1 MTLTQLPAGDH
12 GLLSARPEP
21 DLGAVGYEESEHL
34 LTTERGTTRVVVRR
48 PLPGLS
54 RSVSGTLLVEW
65 LNVSSGSD
73 AAPDWTF
80 AADEILRA
88 GHAWAG
94 VSAQHVGAMGGV
106 AAVAIDAAPT
116 GGLRGRDPERYAA
129 IDHPGDT
136 HSYDFFTAAALAVR
150 ALVGADV
157 VLAVGESQSA
167 ALLTTYA
174 NEVQPRTGTFD
185 GFLVHSRPAV
195 AAPLVLAD
203 EQGPAMRMDEMLG
216 GGPVLFRDDLGV
228 PVLVVQTEGD
238 LFDRIGF
245 LPARQPDTDRFRL
258 WEVAGAA
265 HADGYVIGE
274 FESFLGCVVPVN
286 RGQQWV
292 VVRAAVRAL
301 DQWVRDGVAPPAAD
315 RLEVDADGTDFVRD
329 EHGLVRG
336 GVRTPAVDAP
346 ADVVSGRPWPDS
358 TSACRLFGS
367 TTPLAAPA
375 FASHADY
382 LAAYEAATDAMV
394 AAGFACPEDRDAL
407 LAEARPDRSDLA
419 DDPVSLTT

>member
-1 MTLTQLPAGDH
+1 MTLTPLPPGDH
-12 GLLSARPEP
+12 GLLAARPEP
-21 DLGAVGYEESEHL
+21 DLAAAGYEESEHL
-34 LTTERGTTRVVVRR
+34 LATDRGTTRVVVRR
-48 PLPGLS
+48 PVTA
-54 RSVSGTLLVEW
+54 RTSGTLLVEW

-94 VSAQHVGAMGGV
+94 VSAQHVGAMGGFS
-106 AAVAIDAAPT
+106 AVAVEGAPS

-129 IDHPGDT
+129 VDHPGDT
-136 HSYDFFTAAALAVR
+136 HAYDLFTSAALAVR
-150 ALVGADV
+150 ELVGADL

-167 ALLTTYA
+167 AMLTTYV

-195 AAPLVLAD
+195 AAPLAPTD
-203 EQGPAMRMDEMLG
+203 GGPAVRMDDMLR
-216 GGPVLFRDDLGV
+216 GGPVLVRDDLDV
-228 PVLVVQTEGD
+228 PVLVVQAEGD

-274 FESFLGCVVPVN
+274 FESFLGCAVPVN
-286 RGQQWV
+286 RGQQWA

-301 DQWVRDGVAPPAAD
+301 ERWARDGVVPPSAD
-315 RLEVDADGTDFVRD
+315 RLEVDGDDFVRD

-336 GVRTPAVDAP
+336 GVRTPVVDAP
-346 ADVVSGRPWPDS
+346 AEVVSGRPWPGS
-358 TSACRLFGS
+358 SSACRLFGS
-367 TTPLAAPA
+367 TTPLAEPA
-375 FASHADY
+375 FPDRETY
-382 LAAYEAATDAMV
+382 LAAYAAATDAMV
-394 AAGFACPEDRDAL
+394 ASGFACPEDREAL
-407 LAEARPDRSDLA
+407 LAEARPDLVGRGA
-419 DDPVSLTT
+419 

>member
-1 MTLTQLPAGDH
+1 MTLLTLPPGDH

-21 DLGAVGYEESEHL
+21 DLAAAGYVETEHL
-34 LTTERGTTRVVVRR
+34 LTVSLQGVPATTRVVVRR
-48 PLPGLS
+48 PLPGGD
-54 RSVSGTLLVEW
+54 RVPSGTLLVEW

-80 AADEILRA
+80 AVDEILRA

-94 VSAQHVGAMGGV
+94 VSAQHVGVMGGF
-106 AAVAIDAAPT
+106 AAVAIDAAPS

-129 IDHPGDT
+129 VDHPGDR
-136 HSYDFFTAAALAVR
+136 HAYDLFTAAALAVR
-150 ALVGADV
+150 ELVGDDVVDV

-195 AAPLVLAD
+195 AAPLVPAD
-203 EQGPAMRMDEMLG
+203 DGPAMRMDDMLR
-216 GGPVLFRDDLGV
+216 GGPVLLRDDLDV
-228 PVLVVQTEGD
+228 PVLVLQTEGD

-265 HADGYVIGE
+265 HADAYVIGE
-274 FESFLGCVVPVN
+274 FESFLGCAVPVN
-286 RGQQWV
+286 RGQQWA
-292 VVRAAVRAL
+292 VVRGAVRAL
-301 DQWVRDGVAPPAAD
+301 DRWVRDGVAPASAD
-315 RLEVDADGTDFVRD
+315 RLEVDDAGTDFVRD

-336 GVRTPAVDAP
+336 GVRTPVVDAP
-346 ADVVSGRPWPDS
+346 AEVVSGRAWAGS
-358 TSACRLFGS
+358 SSACRLFGS
-367 TTPLAAPA
+367 TTPLATPA
-375 FASHADY
+375 FASREAY
-382 LAAYEAATDAMV
+382 LTAYAEATDAMV

-407 LAEARPDRSDLA
+407 LAEARPDL
-419 DDPVSLTT
+419 VGLTP

>member
-1 MTLTQLPAGDH
+1 VTLTTLPPGDH

-21 DLGAVGYEESEHL
+21 DLAALGYEESEHL
-34 LTTERGTTRVVVRR
+34 LTLDPATGGRGTTRVVVRR
-48 PLPGLS
+48 PVGVPA
-54 RSVSGTLLVEW
+54 SGTLLVEW

-80 AADEILRA
+80 AVDEILRA

-94 VSAQHVGAMGGV
+94 VSAQHVGVMGGFS
-106 AAVAIDAAPT
+106 AVAIEGAPS

-129 IDHPGDT
+129 LDHPGDE
-136 HSYDFFTAAALAVR
+136 HSYELFSEAAAAVR
-150 ALVGADV
+150 DLVGADV
-157 VLAVGESQSA
+157 VLAVGESQAA
-167 ALLTTYA
+167 ALLTTYINA
-174 NEVQPRTGTFD
+174 VHPRVGIFD

-195 AAPLVLAD
+195 AAPLELD
-203 EQGPAMRMDEMLG
+203 GPAMKMDEMLR
-216 GGPVLFRDDLGV
+216 GGPVLIEPGDV
-228 PVLVVQTEGD
+228 PVLVVQAEGD

-274 FESFLGCVVPVN
+274 FESFLGCTVPVN
-286 RGQQWV
+286 RGQQWA

-301 DQWVRDGVAPPAAD
+301 DRWVRDGVEPPSAV
-315 RLEVDADGTDFVRD
+315 RLEVASDDFVRD

-336 GVRTPAVDAP
+336 GVRTPAVNAP
-346 ADVVSGRPWPDS
+346 ADVLSGRAWPGS
-358 TSACRLFGS
+358 SSACRLFGS

-375 FASHADY
+375 FATHADY
-382 LAAYEAATDAMV
+382 LAAYEAATDAMIG
-394 AAGFACPEDRDAL
+394 AGFACPEDRAAL
-407 LAEARPDRSDLA
+407 LAEARPDPAGRD
-419 DDPVSLTT
+419 

>member
-1 MTLTQLPAGDH
+1 MTLTPLPPGDH

-21 DLGAVGYEESEHL
+21 DLAAAGYTETEYL
-34 LTTERGTTRVVVRR
+34 LTTDAGTTRVVVRR
-48 PLPGLS
+48 PVAGPDRLDRP
-54 RSVSGTLLVEW
+54 VSGTLLVEW

-94 VSAQHVGAMGGV
+94 VSAQHVGAMGGL

-129 IDHPGDT
+129 VDHPGDT
-136 HSYDFFTAAALAVR
+136 HSYDLFTAAADAVR
-150 ALVGADV
+150 DLLATDV

-167 ALLTTYA
+167 ALLTTYVH
-174 NEVQPRTGTFD
+174 EVQPRTGTFA
-185 GFLVHSRPAV
+185 GFLIHSRPAV
-195 AAPLVLAD
+195 AAPLELPDGVL
-203 EQGPAMRMDEMLG
+203 AMRMDEMLDG
-216 GGPVLFRDDLGV
+216 APVLLRDDLDV
-228 PVLVVQTEGD
+228 PVLVVQAEGD

-258 WEVAGAA
+258 WEVAGSA
-265 HADGYVIGE
+265 HADSYVIGD
-274 FESFLGCVVPVN
+274 FESFLGCEVPVN
-286 RGQQWV
+286 RGQQWA

-301 DQWVRDGVAPPAAD
+301 DRWVRDGVAPPSAD
-315 RLEVDADGTDFVRD
+315 RLEIAPDGADFARD
-329 EHGLVRG
+329 DHGLVRG
-336 GVRTPAVDAP
+336 GLRTPVVDAP
-346 ADVVSGRPWPDS
+346 VEVVSGRPWPGA
-358 TSACRLFGS
+358 TAACRLFGS

-375 FASHADY
+375 FATREAY

-394 AAGFACPEDRDAL
+394 AAGFACREDRDAL
-407 LAEARPDRSDLA
+407 LAEARPDLITVT
-419 DDPVSLTT
+419 P